1 MAWDYAHIAELAAS
15 GLENEAL
22 RLATEQSVRGI
33 DALNEVLLH
42 PLLRAGIAS
51 GPYRVLAEERYPPS
65 RSRKRRSEGERCD
78 IVVIDTRDAPD
89 VDHLVDPLAAGT
101 LFGSRGAEPEQALW
115 VEVKVVHQWMLF
127 DGGIRANPAY
137 SSLLLREATSD
148 VRKLSKEPGIA
159 AAALLVV
166 MFTDTAQTAE
176 HDLGEWRKRCV
187 LMGLP
192 VSAPF
197 VKQFAITDRLGNA
210 CCSLA
215 LAPVHRA

>member
-1 MAWDYAHIAELAAS
+1 MSWDYALLVELAAS
-15 GLENEAL
+15 GLAREAQ
-22 RLATEQSVRGI
+22 RLAADQSVRGI
-33 DALNEVLLH
+33 DAVGEILLH

-65 RSRKRRSEGERCD
+65 RSKKRRSEGERCD
-78 IVVIDTRDAPD
+78 FVVIDTRDAPD
-89 VDHLVDPLAAGT
+89 AHHLVDPLAAGT
-101 LFGSRGAEPEQALW
+101 LFGSRGADPEQALW

-148 VRKLSKEPGIA
+148 VRKLSKERGISA
-159 AAALLVV
+159 AAVLIV
-166 MFTDTAQTAE
+166 MFTDTAATAQ
-176 HDLGEWRKRCV
+176 HDLGEWHKRCV

-192 VSAPF
+192 VSVPF
-197 VKQFAITDRLGNA
+197 VQQFAITDRLGNGS
-210 CCSLA
+210 CSVA